1 MVDVDYKPKMTLVRE
16 KLRSF
21 VRFDNTSTVDK
32 RQKIEKISC
41 TKGPERTLS
50 KEIMCRISNNRLKG
64 QIKRLAELS
73 PKIDDSIIDIQM
85 LEGVASIGS

>member
-32 RQKIEKISC
+32 RQKREKISC
-41 TKGPERTLS
+41 TKGPES
-50 KEIMCRISNNRLKG
+50 MCRISNNRLKG

-85 LEGVASIGS
+85 FEGVASIGS